1 LLVLSLLPGRK
12 EYNLCFFKIDAL
24 CCELEAEKTS
34 KPWHTVETEEVMRA
48 LDVTHEGLSSQEA
61 QERLKKYGY
70 NELKEKK
77 RKTTLQMFL
86 QEFKDVFILLLILAT
101 VLSVIIGYY
110 ESTTTQKSFLET
122 YTDAITIGN
131 IVVLV
136 AVAGFV
142 QEYRAEKA
150 IEALKKMTAPRA
162 RVLRDGKEVT
172 IPAKEIVP
180 GDLLILEAGDTIP
193 ADARVIES
201 INLKT
206 DEAVLTGEST
216 PVKKELE
223 PLKPETPVPER
234 KNTLFMATHT
244 IYGRGKAVVTS
255 TGIGTEF
262 GRIAELVQTAEEEET
277 PLQKRLDR
285 FAKKIG
291 KVVLVLALAIFA
303 LEVFA
308 EETYVTGITGLFSAM
323 IDASMTSIA
332 LAISVV
338 PEGLPAIVTV
348 SLALG
353 AREFARHNAII
364 RRLSS
369 AESLGAITVICS
381 DKTGTLTKDEMT
393 VRRICTSNKVIEVT
407 GVGYEPKGEFHGS
420 NSSLNV
426 KSDKDLSL
434 LLTIGA
440 LCNNANLQTDNGAW
454 HVTGDPTEGALIV
467 VATKAGFER
476 TELEKQYHRVG
487 EIPFTSERKCMTTI
501 HQTSEAEQ
509 IAFTKGAPEIVLE
522 RCTCILEKGKQKKL
536 TDMKRKEISETNE
549 NLASDA
555 LRLLGMAYKK
565 LPSTLKDFDEETVES
580 DLVFVGLQGMID
592 PPREEAIE
600 ANKKCLDA
608 RIKTVMITGD
618 HKLTAIAVAREI
630 GIIKKDSLVLTGAEL
645 DKMSDEEFEKIVE
658 NVAVYA
664 RMSPERKLRI
674 IKALKKKG
682 EIVAMT
688 GDGVNDAP
696 AIKSADVGVAMGI
709 SGTDVTREASDMILT
724 DDNFATIV
732 KAVEEGRVIYDNIRK
747 YARFMISCNFDE
759 VLVIGTFAVLAG
771 LSGLNG
777 ELLFPLPLLPAMLL
791 WINLVTDGA
800 PAVSLATDPPGEDVM
815 KRAPRK
821 PGEGILH
828 GMGAFIITSFIVQSA
843 GTILLFVLNYYIFP
857 AHPWGWPNGPIN
869 ETARQ
874 LTLDE
879 ARTTAFIQA
888 TMFELFVVWNCRS
901 EKHSVWTMGH
911 RSFENKF
918 FIIAEIA
925 SIGSTLALPYIPITA
940 SMFHLV
946 PLSITDL
953 AQVIGVASWGLFFVL
968 PEFLMGR
975 KVWRWE

>member
-1 LLVLSLLPGRK
+1 VK
-12 EYNLCFFKIDAL
+12 N
-24 CCELEAEKTS
+24 TS
-34 KPWHTVETEEVMRA
+34 KPSHAVETDEVMLA
-48 LDVTHEGLSSQEA
+48 LNVTRDGLTSQEA

-77 RKTTLQMFL
+77 RRTALQMFL
-86 QEFKDVFILLLILAT
+86 EEFKDIFILLLIAAT
-101 VLSVIIGYY
+101 IFSVIIGYY
-110 ESTTTQKSFLET
+110 ESIAIQKGFLET
-122 YTDAITIGN
+122 YTDAITIGV
-131 IVVLV
+131 IVILV
-136 AVAGFV
+136 ALAGFI

-150 IEALKKMTAPRA
+150 VEALKKLTAPRA
-162 RVLRDGKEVT
+162 RVIRDGKEAI

-180 GDLLILEAGDTIP
+180 GDLLVLESGDTIP
-193 ADARVIES
+193 ADARIIES
-201 INLKT
+201 IELKT

-216 PVKKELE
+216 PVGKGLD
-223 PLKPETPVPER
+223 PLRPETPVAER
-234 KNTLFMATHT
+234 KNMLFMATHT

-255 TGIGTEF
+255 TGMGTEF

-285 FAKKIG
+285 FAKKIA
-291 KVVLVLALAIFA
+291 KFVLVLALIIFV

-308 EETYVTGITGLFSAM
+308 EEVHITGITGLISAT
-323 IDASMTSIA
+323 IDAFMTSIA

-353 AREFARHNAII
+353 AREFARRNAII

-369 AESLGAITVICS
+369 AESLGATTVICS
-381 DKTGTLTKDEMT
+381 DKTGTLTKGEMT
-393 VRRICTSNKVIEVT
+393 VRRICTSGKIIEVT
-407 GVGYEPKGEFHGS
+407 GVGYEPKGEFHHS
-420 NSSLNV
+420 ADSFNPQEE
-426 KSDKDLSL
+426 KDLLL
-434 LLTIGA
+434 LLTTGA
-440 LCNNANLQTDNGAW
+440 LCNNASLGNDKGTWNIM
-454 HVTGDPTEGALIV
+454 GDPTEGALIV
-467 VATKAGFER
+467 AATKAGLEQA
-476 TELEKQYHRVG
+476 ELEKTYPRVWEG
-487 EIPFTSERKCMTTI
+487 PFTSERKRMTTV
-501 HQTSEAEQ
+501 HLTSEGERF
-509 IAFTKGAPEIVLE
+509 AFVKGAPEIVLE
-522 RCTCILEKGKQKKL
+522 RCSRILENSKEKKL
-536 TDMKRKEISETNE
+536 TDVKRMEILEINE
-549 NLASDA
+549 NLAGDA
-555 LRLLGMAYKK
+555 LRVLGMAYRK
-565 LPSTLKDFDEETVES
+565 LPSTIKEFDEKTVEN
-580 DLVFVGLQGMID
+580 DLVFVGLEGMID
-592 PPREEAIE
+592 PPREEAIG

-608 RIKTVMITGD
+608 GIKAVMITGD
-618 HKLTAIAVAREI
+618 HKLTAIAVGKEI
-630 GIIKKDSLVLTGAEL
+630 GIMKEDSLVLTGPEL

-664 RMSPERKLRI
+664 RMSPEHKLRI
-674 IKALKKKG
+674 VKALKKKG

-747 YARFMISCNFDE
+747 YARFLISCNFDE
-759 VLVIGTFAVLAG
+759 VLVIGTFAILAG

-777 ELLFPLPLLPAMLL
+777 ELLYPLPLLPGMLL

-800 PAVSLATDPPGEDVM
+800 PAVSLATDPPDEDVM
-815 KRAPRK
+815 KRTPRK

-828 GMGAFIITSFIVQSA
+828 GMGAFIITSFILQSA

-857 AHPWGWPNGPIN
+857 THPWGWPNGPIN

-879 ARTTAFIQA
+879 ARTTAFVQA

-901 EKHSVWTMGH
+901 EKRSVWRMG
-911 RSFENKF
+911 RGAFKNKF
-918 FIIAEIA
+918 FIIAELS
-925 SIGSTLALPYIPITA
+925 SIVSTLALPYIPLTA

-946 PLSITDL
+946 PLSIAEL

-975 KVWRWE
+975 KIWRWE